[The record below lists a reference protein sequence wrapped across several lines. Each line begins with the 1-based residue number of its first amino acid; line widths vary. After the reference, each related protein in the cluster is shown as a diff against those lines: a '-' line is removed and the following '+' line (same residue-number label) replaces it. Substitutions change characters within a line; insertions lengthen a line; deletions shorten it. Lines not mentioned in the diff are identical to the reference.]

1 MSARLPHLPLED
13 SSSHWIIRL
22 AQAVESSHKWYLE
35 TYQLTR
41 AQLWTL
47 LAIRHDAKQPVAI
60 AKALGIDPAAVT
72 RQVEQLVRKGYVR
85 RTRSGVDRRALYV
98 ELTEKAERALPT
110 LQSAAHRADRM
121 LVDGLRPEEIRALQT
136 AARRII
142 ANARTM
148 EPPDRPEGMP
158 GED

>member
-1 MSARLPHLPLED
+1 M
-13 SSSHWIIRL
+13 
-22 AQAVESSHKWYLE
+22 
-35 TYQLTR
+35 
-41 AQLWTL
+41 